1 MQLTKTA
8 IRTQSVKIY
17 ASAHITRYP
26 LLQQEQTDLAKIY
39 GDLQS
44 NLKDKKSVKSAFE
57 MNPDFDWELANQ
69 KKLAELKK
77 IGEKQPSEDGA
88 ESAESGDDERFAGK
102 KINDVI
108 HYSTAPLEWN
118 GLDSIL
124 DMAKKS
130 VENDPQFNDSKAIE
144 LLSWPSSVPIAVDT
158 ENISGEQ
165 KVTKKIFHL
174 QAYLE
179 CEFNDLADIEF
190 DNWCEESKLAV

>member
-1 MQLTKTA
+1 MQLSITA

-26 LLQQEQTDLAKIY
+26 LIQQKQTDLAKLY
-39 GDLQS
+39 GELQS

-57 MNPDFDWELANQ
+57 INPDFDWELANQ
-69 KKLAELKK
+69 KRLVELKK
-77 IGEKQPSEDGA
+77 IGGKQSSEEA
-88 ESAESGDDERFAGK
+88 VESVESGDEVRFADK
-102 KINDVI
+102 KINDVV

-130 VENDPQFNDSKAIE
+130 VENDPLFSDSKALE

-179 CEFNDLADIEF
+179 CEFNDLVDIEF
-190 DNWCEESKLAV
+190 DNWSEESKLAV